1 MYKYGMSPVDR
12 FNLFTW
18 AWPSMKHVSC
28 VNLLP
33 KGGKTWG
40 LCNFRHA
47 FQSKARK
54 SVTLGKCTCKFSRDC
69 IHLGCAWCL
78 PACLCSALM
87 SKVLQLTSSVNRISY
102 EPCEVQIRAHPYHC
116 WKRFCSVRILVLSNE
131 TGFLEEVRGLTW
143 DFGCHTL
150 TSHMVLTHPQESDSM
165 GREIDSLYLW
175 MMRIG
180 SKQKA

>member
-1 MYKYGMSPVDR
+1 
-12 FNLFTW
+12 
-18 AWPSMKHVSC
+18 
-28 VNLLP
+28 
-33 KGGKTWG
+33 
-40 LCNFRHA
+40 
-47 FQSKARK
+47 
-54 SVTLGKCTCKFSRDC
+54 
-69 IHLGCAWCL
+69 
-78 PACLCSALM
+78 M

-102 EPCEVQIRAHPYHC
+102 EPCEVQIRANPYHC

-150 TSHMVLTHPQESDSM
+150 TSHMVLTHPHESDSM

-180 SKQKA
+180 SKQEA